1 MTGPGQTVGV
11 AVFIDPMVA
20 ALDTSRAAVSS
31 AYLAGTLAGATA
43 MPVVG
48 RFIDRRGIRVAQVVV
63 GLAFTLALVGMS
75 AVTSVVWLVLG
86 FAGIRMFGQGSLSMV
101 SNVSVAVWFERRRG
115 LAMAILATAGGA
127 LMMLVPVAL
136 NAVIQTSSW
145 RTGWLVAAAA
155 VAVIIVPIGWFGLI
169 EPPSEPPDPFL
180 AESDG
185 SGSGDT
191 GDDSVAVV
199 SDRFSYT
206 RWEAA
211 RTRQFWILSVIG
223 VGSGMLTT
231 ALNFHQIDLL
241 GEAGLSPSRAA
252 AMFLPQVV
260 GSAVASL
267 GIGLVLD
274 RVGARFV
281 PAFTM
286 VILLAVHGVAASLAA
301 GWTILAYALLLGAVG
316 GSVRA
321 ALNTMVP
328 GYFGVEHIGSIQG
341 LMFLAMVAG
350 TALGPVTLSLVE
362 GRTGSYRSAN
372 VILAVIP
379 VLGLLFSLTNTTAPP
394 RPDSSRDTVPDPSSG
409 DDTGHVP
416 AGNPA
421 VEGAS

>member
-11 AVFIDPMVA
+11 SVFIDPMVE

-31 AYLAGTLAGATA
+31 AYLAGTLMGATA
-43 MPVVG
+43 MPTVG
-48 RFIDRRGIRVAQVVV
+48 RFVDRRGIRLAQLLIGSAFVA
-63 GLAFTLALVGMS
+63 ALVGMS
-75 AVTSVVWLVLG
+75 AVTSVFWLVLG

-101 SNVSVAVWFERRRG
+101 SNVSVAIWFERRRG
-115 LAMAILATAGGA
+115 VAMAVLATAGGA
-127 LMMLVPVAL
+127 LMMLIPVGL
-136 NAVIQTSSW
+136 NAVIEAADW

-155 VAVIIVPIGWFGLI
+155 VAVVVLPIGWFGLI
-169 EPPSEPPDPFL
+169 EPPSEPPDPFPPV
-180 AESDG
+180 AGEQPDG
-185 SGSGDT
+185 GSNSPG
-191 GDDSVAVV
+191 SR
-199 SDRFSYT
+199 SFT

-211 RTRQFWILSVIG
+211 RTRQFWILSIIG

-241 GEAGLSPSRAA
+241 GEAGLSSSEAA

-267 GIGLVLD
+267 GVGLVLD

-281 PAFTM
+281 PALTM
-286 VILLAVHGVAASLAA
+286 VLLVLVHLVAASLVD
-301 GWTILAYALLLGAVG
+301 GWVVLAYAVLLGAVG

-362 GRTGSYRSAN
+362 GRSGSYRAAN
-372 VILAVIP
+372 LILVVIP
-379 VLGLLFSLTNTTAPP
+379 VLALLLSLANGSSP
-394 RPDSSRDTVPDPSSG
+394 RHPGERVDLPVEPVSG
-409 DDTGHVP
+409 S
-416 AGNPA
+416 A
-421 VEGAS
+421 

>member
-11 AVFIDPMVA
+11 SVFIDPMVS

-31 AYLAGTLAGATA
+31 AYLAGTLMGATA

-48 RFIDRRGIRVAQVVV
+48 RFVDRRGIRVAQLVV
-63 GLAFTLALVGMS
+63 GSAFVVALIGMS
-75 AVTSVVWLVLG
+75 AVPGVLWLVLG

-101 SNVSVAVWFERRRG
+101 SNVSVAIWFERRRG
-115 LAMAILATAGGA
+115 VAMAVLATAGGA
-127 LMMLVPVAL
+127 LMMLVPVVL
-136 NAVIQTSSW
+136 NVVIQSSGW
-145 RTGWLVAAAA
+145 RTAWLVAAAA
-155 VAVIIVPIGWFGLI
+155 VALVVLPIAWFGLV
-169 EPPSEPPDPFL
+169 EPPDESPDPFPE
-180 AESDG
+180 ADAGDKSAG
-185 SGSGDT
+185 GRHGPSGS
-191 GDDSVAVV
+191 
-199 SDRFSYT
+199 FT
-206 RWEAA
+206 RWEAT
-211 RTRQFWILSVIG
+211 RTRQFWILMAVG

-241 GEAGLSPSRAA
+241 GEAGLSSSEAA

-260 GSAVASL
+260 GSAVASV
-267 GIGLVLD
+267 GVGLLLD

-281 PAFTM
+281 PALTM
-286 VILLAVHGVAASLAA
+286 AALLAVLLVAAALAG
-301 GWTILAYALLLGAVG
+301 GWIVLVYAVMLGAVG

-372 VILAVIP
+372 LILAVVP
-379 VLGLLFSLTNTTAPP
+379 VVVLLFSLTNAAAPEHP
-394 RPDSSRDTVPDPSSG
+394 GPNPDSTEAALS
-409 DDTGHVP
+409 P
-416 AGNPA
+416 ARG
-421 VEGAS
+421 GR